1 MADEVYRFSLEG
13 DEIEDVL
20 EDIYEH
26 NSEAWAVGERKGVP
40 VNSTDP
46 THQNNSKYWASFAAD
61 AAEGACIITDPN
73 EDGNLVIEPPTGSE
87 SGWAVRYD
95 AAQTLSEGQKAQARA
110 NIGLGGWLYLSAN
123 TDRTDANARKT
134 AIATLYAE
142 AKVTG
147 IPVGA
152 IRYDGGY
159 YYSYIFTGR
168 PHESSSSEVIYA
180 YEQIWGGGYAINIW
194 QLNNGSWSLVRTI

>member
-13 DEIEDVL
+13 DEIEDIL

-26 NSEAWAVGERKGVP
+26 NSEAWAVGERNGVP
-40 VNSTDP
+40 VSSTDP
-46 THQNNSKYWASFAAD
+46 TNHNNSKYWASFAAD

-73 EDGNLVIEPPTGSE
+73 EDGNLVIEPPT
-87 SGWAVRYD
+87 
-95 AAQTLSEGQKAQARA
+95 AREDK
-110 NIGLGGWLYLSAN
+110 WLYFNAN
-123 TDRTDANARKT
+123 TDRTDTNARKT

-147 IPVGA
+147 IPVGT
-152 IRYDGGY
+152 IRYVGGY

-168 PHESSSSEVIYA
+168 PTPYSSTEISFA
-180 YEQIWGGGYAINIW
+180 YEQTVSDNNYAVNVW
-194 QLNNGSWSLVRTI
+194 LLNNGSWSLVRTI

>member
-1 MADEVYRFSLEG
+1 MAEKYVS
-13 DEIEDVL
+13 VL
-20 EDIYEH
+20 TGEQMDTALMDMNNHI
-26 NSEAWAVGERKGVP
+26 SEAWAVGERNGVP
-40 VNSTDP
+40 VESDDP
-46 THQNNSKYWASFAAD
+46 TYHNNSMYWASFAAS
-61 AAEGACIITDPN
+61 AAEGACVISDPN
-73 EDGNLVIEPPTGSE
+73 EDGNLVIEPPT
-87 SGWAVRYD
+87 
-95 AAQTLSEGQKAQARA
+95 ARE
-110 NIGLGGWLYLSAN
+110 NKWLYLNAN
-123 TDRTDANARKT
+123 TDRTDTDARKT

-168 PHESSSSEVIYA
+168 PHESSSSEVIYV
-180 YEQIWGGGYAINIW
+180 YEQTWGSSYAINIW

>member
-1 MADEVYRFSLEG
+1 MADDVYQMDLTAE
-13 DEIEDVL
+13 EIEEALIDMAS
-20 EDIYEH
+20 H
-26 NSEAWAVGERKGVP
+26 ASQAWAVGERNGVP
-40 VNSTDP
+40 VDNTDP
-46 THQNNSKYWASFAAD
+46 TYHNNSMYWASFAAE
-61 AAEGACIITDPN
+61 AAEGACLITDPN
-73 EDGNLVIEPPTGSE
+73 EDGNLVIEPPTVSE
-87 SGWAVRYD
+87 N
-95 AAQTLSEGQKAQARA
+95 K
-110 NIGLGGWLYLSAN
+110 WLYLNAN

-180 YEQIWGGGYAINIW
+180 YEQTWGSSYAINIW